1 MKASAILHFDV
12 LILGSGLAGQSLALR
27 LADTRRVA
35 LVTKR
40 ALTDSASAWA
50 QGGIAAVLDPADSS
64 TPTSATPPMPAP
76 ACAIR
81 PRRASSSSTAAK
93 PSTG

>member
-50 QGGIAAVLDPADSS
+50 CLLY
-64 TPTSATPPMPAP
+64 TSPS
-76 ACAIR
+76 
-81 PRRASSSSTAAK
+81 PRD
-93 PSTG
+93 